1 MIIKT
6 DLLHSIIEEILRK
19 NGASSI
25 NASIVADE
33 IIFAQIRGKKSHGIP
48 MLPSMVK
55 RVQKT
60 DEGILVIKESNQ
72 FAFIDGCNGIG
83 PVVAKK
89 AMDISISKTLEY
101 GFSLV
106 AVKNP
111 SPFITAG
118 YPVWYAAKHHKLIAF
133 DTSVAKSKVA
143 PYGSSK
149 AIFGT
154 NPIGFAFPTND
165 YPIVI
170 DMSTTNIAAARIKQA
185 AEQGI
190 EIPNNVA
197 INNKGEFT
205 ADPNEALKGALVT
218 FGGYKGS
225 AISLIVELMAGAF
238 LDEKCGN
245 ANGTIRT
252 MLFFTI
258 DPNLCT
264 DVNKVLENATN
275 LRNEINTSTH
285 ISGDSPRTPG
295 DRAQMLMQD
304 ALANGIEISEVEKT
318 IMNKYG
324 ADL

>member
-89 AMDISISKTLEY
+89 AMDISINKTLEY

-143 PYGSSK
+143 PYGSSE
-149 AIFGT
+149 AVFGT
-154 NPIGFAFPTND
+154 NPIGFAFPTDD

-197 INNKGEFT
+197 INNNGEFT
-205 ADPNEALKGALVT
+205 TDPNEALKGALVT

-245 ANGTIRT
+245 ANGDIRT

-258 DPNLCT
+258 DPNLCANA
-264 DVNKVLENATN
+264 NKVLDNATN
-275 LRNEINTSTH
+275 LRNEINSSTH
-285 ISGDSPRTPG
+285 ISGFIPRTPG
-295 DRAQMLMQD
+295 DRAQRLMQD
-304 ALANGIEISEVEKT
+304 ALANGIELSEVEKA

-324 ADL
+324 ANL